1 MIEIRGRVLTP
12 PAIKYKK
19 AGQNIEFKHN
29 GGKWNMVGSGNRR
42 GGSSPIMFFNSE
54 PLRRWGVLDLAAL
67 SNHKLELFV
76 NKFYEEA
83 SQCGFEVDYPVY
95 GKADFHNLEDVE
107 RTFKDL
113 CHHIQRQHGGPPQLI
128 LLITP
133 KKGNVYPCI
142 KYIGDAILNVPTQFV
157 LKKNATGPS
166 REGPKPQTIH
176 NICLKVNAKTGG
188 TNHGLFVRPPVMM
201 KPIMILGADVTH
213 SAPSEFKKPS
223 IAAMVGSCNPEA
235 SQYFSEV
242 RVQQQGKVMENI
254 EKAEEMVYK
263 LLMRFYNKTNQKP
276 LKIVYYRDGVSEG
289 QFLSVLNHE
298 LTAIRKAC
306 TKLNPNYEPEV
317 TFLVAQKRHNT
328 RLFTKNPND
337 GFGKVKNIPPGTVVD
352 TDITH
357 PTEKD
362 FFLASHEGIQ
372 V

>member
-1 MIEIRGRVLTP
+1 
-12 PAIKYKK
+12 
-19 AGQNIEFKHN
+19 
-29 GGKWNMVGSGNRR
+29 
-42 GGSSPIMFFNSE
+42 
-54 PLRRWGVLDLAAL
+54 
-67 SNHKLELFV
+67 
-76 NKFYEEA
+76 
-83 SQCGFEVDYPVY
+83 
-95 GKADFHNLEDVE
+95 
-107 RTFKDL
+107 
-113 CHHIQRQHGGPPQLI
+113 
-128 LLITP
+128 
-133 KKGNVYPCI
+133 
-142 KYIGDAILNVPTQFV
+142 
-157 LKKNATGPS
+157 
-166 REGPKPQTIH
+166 
-176 NICLKVNAKTGG
+176 VNAKTGG